1 MTTVVVQE
9 DENGELYIELPPEIL
24 DNLGWNN
31 YDNLEWVI
39 EDDGKII
46 LRKRE
51 TDDSSNET

>member
-9 DENGELYIELPPEIL
+9 DENGELYIELPPDLIEQ
-24 DNLGWNN
+24 LGWDENTEV
-31 YDNLEWVI
+31 LWVV